1 MSGSGGLTLRIEE
14 VLLILL
20 VLSLGYLGGV
30 MSTYQLSDLNEKT
43 VYNPSYNLSCP
54 EPVRNVEFT
63 SNNREDTDTGEYIQA
78 AYTDVDYSFD
88 GDEVTV
94 EASDISRPEGKSMR
108 PTIFSG
114 NTLIMK
120 EYTGGTISEGEILR
134 YSTENGYVIHRV
146 QASYLDTGGY
156 LLMKGDNNEHSS
168 RINRSQITH
177 RVTGVLYTTGN
188 QEAASFSDY

>member
-1 MSGSGGLTLRIEE
+1 
-14 VLLILL
+14 
-20 VLSLGYLGGV
+20 

-43 VYNPSYNLSCP
+43 VYNPSYNLTCP
-54 EPVRNVEFT
+54 EPVRNVQFT
-63 SNNREDTDTGEYIQA
+63 STSSSETDTGGYIQA

-114 NTLIMK
+114 NTLMLE
-120 EYTGGTISEGEILR
+120 EYKGETITEGEILR

-168 RINRSQITH
+168 RINRSQVTH

-188 QEAASFSDY
+188 EEATTFRD